1 MGSSARSRHPLS
13 ADAMSQ
19 RWPVLRP
26 SCKACPLFVP
36 SGPPWSSME
45 PISENGPWPCRDS
58 VSSMGKTGRI
68 ALVTGA
74 SSGIGEA
81 TARSLAAAGFEV
93 VAAARRLERC
103 EAVAREVGGRALR
116 LDVADPDSVA
126 ELTEQLPEVSVV
138 VNNAGGA
145 LGLEPVAEPD
155 EENWRQ
161 MYESN
166 VMGVMRVTKALLP
179 AMERGG
185 DGHVVVIGS
194 VAGVDVYPGG
204 AGYTAAKHAANAVTR
219 TLRLELLGKP
229 IRVSEVAPGMVE
241 TEFSL
246 TRFEGDEEKAAKVY
260 EGTNPLSAEDVAD
273 AVAYVV
279 TRPPHV
285 NVDYV
290 SIKPTDQATARDVH
304 RR

>member
-1 MGSSARSRHPLS
+1 MSEARS
-13 ADAMSQ
+13 
-19 RWPVLRP
+19 V
-26 SCKACPLFVP
+26 
-36 SGPPWSSME
+36 
-45 PISENGPWPCRDS
+45 
-58 VSSMGKTGRI
+58 

-81 TARSLAAAGFEV
+81 TVRSLAAAGLEV

-126 ELTEQLPEVSVV
+126 ELAESIPQVSVL

-145 LGLEPVAEPD
+145 LGLEPVAEAD

-161 MYESN
+161 MYETN
-166 VMGVMRVTKALLP
+166 VLGVMRVTKALLP
-179 AMERGG
+179 ALERAG
-185 DGHVVVIGS
+185 DGHIVVVGS
-194 VAGVDVYPGG
+194 VAGVEVYPGG

-246 TRFEGDEEKAAKVY
+246 TRFGGDEDKAAKVY
-260 EGTNPLSAEDVAD
+260 EGTTPLTADDVAD
-273 AVAYVV
+273 AIAYLV

-285 NVDYV
+285 NVDYL
-290 SIKPTDQATARDVH
+290 SIKPTAQATARDVH
-304 RR
+304 RD